1 MKRKCK
7 SCPYFFTSIQLL
19 DKLKEL
25 EFWLHAAAL
34 QKAPE
39 PVNASLSEDVV
50 LEIKKIEAV
59 LRLIY
64 RGKLIVNISDS
75 EDALKKLDA
84 LEIKNTEGKEQP

>member
-25 EFWLHAAAL
+25 EFWLHAAVL
-34 QKAPE
+34 QKPTE
-39 PVNASLSEDVV
+39 PVNASIDPDIVREV
-50 LEIKKIEAV
+50 KKIEAV

-64 RGKLIVNISDS
+64 RGKFEANIADS
-75 EDALKKLDA
+75 EEGLKKLDA
-84 LEIKNTEGKEQP
+84 LQDKNTEVKKP